1 MAIPSLAEEIRAYI
15 TSGALPPPRP
25 GQEES
30 LENALERWAK
40 RAAALAQ
47 IRDELLREVADLR
60 SQVEALE
67 VINGMRHVPPP
78 RVWVATE
85 RLRKL
90 EAVAEA
96 ARKLREFEKN
106 PYSIE
111 PGRGAMWISL
121 NLCKMLDEALAALDA
136 LERRRS
142 HA

>member
-85 RLRKL
+85 YLRKL
-90 EAVAEA
+90 EAVAAAAQEA
-96 ARKLREFEKN
+96 MQSGWLPYEICKLA
-106 PYSIE
+106 S
-111 PGRGAMWISL
+111 
-121 NLCKMLDEALAALDA
+121 ALDA

>member
-30 LENALERWAK
+30 LLNALERWAK

-67 VINGMRHVPPP
+67 VINGMRHVPSP
-78 RVWVATE
+78 RTWVATE
-85 RLRKL
+85 QLRKL

-96 ARKLREFEKN
+96 AREVLQIAVDKLRNRDGLLQLESWVLVPKEL
-106 PYSIE
+106 I
-111 PGRGAMWISL
+111 
-121 NLCKMLDEALAALDA
+121 CKLASALDA
-136 LERRRS
+136 IEKVK
-142 HA
+142 